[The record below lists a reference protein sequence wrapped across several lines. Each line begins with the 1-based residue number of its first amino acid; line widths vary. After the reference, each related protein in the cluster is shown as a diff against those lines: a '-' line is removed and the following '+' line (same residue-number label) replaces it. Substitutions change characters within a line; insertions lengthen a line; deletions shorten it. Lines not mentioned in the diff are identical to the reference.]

1 MRVGCSGCLSTIVI
15 LALLSTVAAGVWGT
29 SRALEEPGVATV
41 TSTAGDAARAQQKLF
56 RLMNGTAREP
66 VVLSEAEV
74 NAFVARNVDPRDLPF
89 EEPSVFLRSD
99 GVVELVGRVP
109 LRRLLA
115 ESPLPLVADVLP
127 AAWLA
132 KPVWLRLVAHTR
144 FERDP
149 SAQLRLDVRRV
160 TLGRQAL
167 PPVALRL
174 FFEPTSL
181 RFARVSLPT
190 NVADV
195 RIESGRAV
203 IRATSSR
210 GRT

>member
-15 LALLSTVAAGVWGT
+15 LALLGTVAAGVWGT

-41 TSTAGDAARAQQKLF
+41 TSTPGDAARAQQKLF
-56 RLMNGTAREP
+56 RLMNGTTRDP

-89 EEPSVFLRSD
+89 DEPSVFLRSD

-132 KPVWLRLVAHTR
+132 KRVWLRLVAHAR
-144 FERDP
+144 FEREP

-160 TLGRQAL
+160 TLGRQPL